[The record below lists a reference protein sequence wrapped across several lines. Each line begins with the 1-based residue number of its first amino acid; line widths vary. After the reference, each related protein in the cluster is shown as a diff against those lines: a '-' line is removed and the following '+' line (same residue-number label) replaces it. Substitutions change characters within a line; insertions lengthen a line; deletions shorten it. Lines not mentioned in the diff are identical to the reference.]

1 MEATNPSAELTY
13 EAALAAVT
21 AAIEKGIDIGCNM
34 NASVVDK
41 GGNQLAFIRV
51 PGAFLQSASI
61 AEDKA
66 YTSAGFGLPT
76 INIFAIMKTS
86 EALKAGLGER
96 PRIVIFGGGLPIV
109 IGGQLVG
116 GIGVSGGSEEQDTI
130 CAHAGLSAIGGDPVV
145 G

>member
-1 MEATNPSAELTY
+1 MEATRPSSDLTY
-13 EAALAAVT
+13 EAALAAVQ
-21 AAIEKGIDIGCNM
+21 AAVEKGLDIGCNM
-34 NASVVDK
+34 NASVVDR

-76 INIFAIMKTS
+76 INLFQLMKTS
-86 EALKAGLGER
+86 EALKHGLGER
-96 PRIVIFGGGLPIV
+96 PRVVVFGGGLPIV

-116 GIGVSGGSEEQDTI
+116 GIGVSGGSEEQDTQ
-130 CAHAGLSAIGGDPVV
+130 CAYAGLAAIGADPVV